1 MEKGMVFNIQ
11 RYSLHDGAGLRTLV
25 FMKGCPLRCLWC
37 ANPEGQP
44 PQKTLFFQEKKCC
57 GCRKCVER
65 CPTGASAE
73 RSGLIV
79 WDKTRCTE
87 CMECVKVCPTGA
99 RSVCG
104 REYTVAE
111 LASVVER
118 DSIFYR
124 GHGGV
129 TVGGGEPLLQAD
141 FVSQFLKA
149 CKEEYAI
156 NTAIETSSYAT
167 WEKASSVFDYV
178 DIFQMD
184 IKHMDSAEHMRLT
197 GVPNAPIL
205 ANIQRV
211 AQTYDFSKRTMI
223 IRVPVIPGLN
233 SSEENIAATAEFVRR
248 LEVVKRVELLP
259 YHSYGAAKYERTK
272 WSGSYQ
278 LNALAPTAPD
288 ELMERLA
295 ALVKSFGLT
304 VKIGG

>member
-1 MEKGMVFNIQ
+1 
-11 RYSLHDGAGLRTLV
+11 
-25 FMKGCPLRCLWC
+25 
-37 ANPEGQP
+37 
-44 PQKTLFFQEKKCC
+44 
-57 GCRKCVER
+57 
-65 CPTGASAE
+65 
-73 RSGLIV
+73 
-79 WDKTRCTE
+79 
-87 CMECVKVCPTGA
+87 
-99 RSVCG
+99 
-104 REYTVAE
+104 
-111 LASVVER
+111 
-118 DSIFYR
+118 
-124 GHGGV
+124 
-129 TVGGGEPLLQAD
+129 
-141 FVSQFLKA
+141 
-149 CKEEYAI
+149 
-156 NTAIETSSYAT
+156 
-167 WEKASSVFDYV
+167 
-178 DIFQMD
+178 MD

-295 ALVKSFGLT
+295 ALVRSFGLT

>member
-167 WEKASSVFDYV
+167 WEKASSVFDYPAA
-178 DIFQMD
+178 
-184 IKHMDSAEHMRLT
+184 SL
-197 GVPNAPIL
+197 
-205 ANIQRV
+205 QR
-211 AQTYDFSKRTMI
+211 
-223 IRVPVIPGLN
+223 G
-233 SSEENIAATAEFVRR
+233 
-248 LEVVKRVELLP
+248 
-259 YHSYGAAKYERTK
+259 
-272 WSGSYQ
+272 
-278 LNALAPTAPD
+278 
-288 ELMERLA
+288 
-295 ALVKSFGLT
+295 
-304 VKIGG
+304 

>member
-1 MEKGMVFNIQ
+1 MLRLQKVRGTVP
-11 RYSLHDGAGLRTLV
+11 HGGL
-25 FMKGCPLRCLWC
+25 
-37 ANPEGQP
+37 
-44 PQKTLFFQEKKCC
+44 C
-57 GCRKCVER
+57 G
-65 CPTGASAE
+65 AE
-73 RSGLIV
+73 RFDCLGQNALHGVYGVCQSLSDRGAQRLRQRIYSCRV
-79 WDKTRCTE
+79 SIGGGTRQHFL
-87 CMECVKVCPTGA
+87 P
-99 RSVCG
+99 RP
-104 REYTVAE
+104 R
-111 LASVVER
+111 R
-118 DSIFYR
+118 R
-124 GHGGV
+124 HG
-129 TVGGGEPLLQAD
+129 GGGEPLLQAD

-295 ALVKSFGLT
+295 ALVRSFGLT